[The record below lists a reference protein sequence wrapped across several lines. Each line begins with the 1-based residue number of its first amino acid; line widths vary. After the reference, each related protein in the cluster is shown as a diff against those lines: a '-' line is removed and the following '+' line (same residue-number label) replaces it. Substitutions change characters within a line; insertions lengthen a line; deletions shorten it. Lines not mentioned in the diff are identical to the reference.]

1 MVWANKRDTAPPSA
15 INIEDGFIRSRGL
28 GAELI
33 PPLSLVCDKTGI
45 YYDPTQPSD
54 LETLLATGPAL
65 RSDQIDRAQHLIKH
79 LIENDVSKYN
89 LGGTVANLPTGYK
102 ILVPGQVEDDASI
115 KLGCPDIATNL
126 ELLRQTRAAHPD
138 ATVIYKPHP
147 DVVAGL
153 RRGHIAD
160 ADLRGLADFI
170 IPHADISTL
179 LSQVD
184 AVHTL
189 TSLTGF
195 EALLRGCD
203 VTVYGQPFYSGW
215 GLTRDRAAPIHRRGR
230 LLDLETLV
238 HRTLIDY
245 PRYFDP
251 VTQTACPVEV
261 ILMRIKNNDIPKP
274 SAANRTLSKLQG
286 LLATAAPFWR

>member
-1 MVWANKRDTAPPSA
+1 M
-15 INIEDGFIRSRGL
+15 
-28 GAELI
+28 
-33 PPLSLVCDKTGI
+33 
-45 YYDPTQPSD
+45 
-54 LETLLATGPAL
+54 

-160 ADLRGLADFI
+160 ADLCGLADLI
-170 IPHADISTL
+170 IPDADISTL

-189 TSLTGF
+189 TSLTGV
-195 EALLRGCD
+195 RS
-203 VTVYGQPFYSGW
+203 P
-215 GLTRDRAAPIHRRGR
+215 AAW
-230 LLDLETLV
+230 L
-238 HRTLIDY
+238 
-245 PRYFDP
+245 
-251 VTQTACPVEV
+251 
-261 ILMRIKNNDIPKP
+261 
-274 SAANRTLSKLQG
+274 
-286 LLATAAPFWR
+286 

>member
-1 MVWANKRDTAPPSA
+1 M
-15 INIEDGFIRSRGL
+15 
-28 GAELI
+28 
-33 PPLSLVCDKTGI
+33 
-45 YYDPTQPSD
+45 
-54 LETLLATGPAL
+54 
-65 RSDQIDRAQHLIKH
+65 
-79 LIENDVSKYN
+79 
-89 LGGTVANLPTGYK
+89 
-102 ILVPGQVEDDASI
+102 
-115 KLGCPDIATNL
+115 
-126 ELLRQTRAAHPD
+126 
-138 ATVIYKPHP
+138 IYKPHP

-179 LSQVD
+179 LSEVD

>member
-1 MVWANKRDTAPPSA
+1 M
-15 INIEDGFIRSRGL
+15 
-28 GAELI
+28 
-33 PPLSLVCDKTGI
+33 
-45 YYDPTQPSD
+45 
-54 LETLLATGPAL
+54 
-65 RSDQIDRAQHLIKH
+65 
-79 LIENDVSKYN
+79 
-89 LGGTVANLPTGYK
+89 
-102 ILVPGQVEDDASI
+102 
-115 KLGCPDIATNL
+115 
-126 ELLRQTRAAHPD
+126 
-138 ATVIYKPHP
+138 IYKPHP

-170 IPHADISTL
+170 IPYADISTL

-215 GLTRDRAAPIHRRGR
+215 GLTRDRASPIRRRGR

-251 VTQTACPVEV
+251 VTQTA
-261 ILMRIKNNDIPKP
+261 
-274 SAANRTLSKLQG
+274 
-286 LLATAAPFWR
+286 